1 MGSGEEDSAVMRKRV
16 VLLVVPPVDELDLVG
31 PVEVFGTANRLLD
44 GRGPSYAVEV
54 VTTARDRRIE
64 GACGLSLLAHRHYR
78 DAGGRADSVL
88 LVCGVGARRIR
99 DRALFGWLR
108 RVAATTRRLG
118 SVCVGGFLLAEAGIL
133 DGRRAT
139 AHWRY
144 ARELAD
150 RYPRVAVDPRPT
162 WVQDGNIYTS
172 AGISAG
178 IDLALA
184 WVEEDFGTAAA
195 LKVARE
201 LVLFLRRPGGQD
213 QVSVSLEAQ
222 ASHTKSM
229 HELQVWMTDHLD
241 QPLPV
246 ETLADHVSMSARNFA
261 RVFAQ
266 EFGTTPGHYLLQ
278 LRVEAARRLLEQT
291 DKSLMHVATACGFR
305 SVDVM
310 RRAFLRALGTTPLRY
325 RRHFRTPAA
334 RSRMRSAAL
343 RGPLVAVRGEIARA
357 ARVATI
363 SNRPLKLGDVGI

>member
-1 MGSGEEDSAVMRKRV
+1 LRERVAESKISAVMRKRI

-31 PVEVFGTANRLLD
+31 PVEVFGTANRLLGGLG
-44 GRGPSYAVEV
+44 GRKPYAVDV
-54 VTTARDRRIE
+54 VTTARDRKIDGE
-64 GACGLSLLAHRHYR
+64 CGLSLLADRHYQ
-78 DAGGRADSVL
+78 DVGGRADSVL
-88 LVCGVGARRIR
+88 VICGVGARTMR
-99 DRALFGWLR
+99 DGVLSGWLR
-108 RVAATTRRLG
+108 RVAATARRLG

-139 AHWRY
+139 VYWRY
-144 ARELAD
+144 VREFAD
-150 RYPRVAVDPRPT
+150 RYPRVSVDPRPT

-213 QVSVSLEAQ
+213 QVSVSLETQ

-241 QPLPV
+241 QPLSV
-246 ETLADHVSMSARNFA
+246 DTLADRVTMSARNFA
-261 RVFAQ
+261 RVFGQ

-291 DKSLMHVATACGFR
+291 DKSLMQVAIACGFR

-325 RRHFRTPAA
+325 RRHFQTPAT
-334 RSRMRSAAL
+334 RSRMRSGAR
-343 RGPLVAVRGEIARA
+343 RGPLVAARREIARA
-357 ARVATI
+357 ARVATT
-363 SNRPLKLGDVGI
+363 SNHRS

>member
-1 MGSGEEDSAVMRKRV
+1 LRERAPKSKISAAMRKRV
-16 VLLVVPPVDELDLVG
+16 LLLVVPPVDELDLVG
-31 PVEVFGTANRLLD
+31 PAEVFGTANRLLGG
-44 GRGPSYAVEV
+44 GRKPYAVEV
-54 VTTARDRRIE
+54 VTTARDRRIDGE
-64 GACGLSLLAHRHYR
+64 GGLSLLAHRRHH
-78 DAGGRADSVL
+78 DIDGGRSDSVL
-88 LVCGVGARRIR
+88 VICGVGARTMR
-99 DRALFGWLR
+99 DPALFGWLR
-108 RVAATTRRLG
+108 RVAATSRRLG
-118 SVCVGGFLLAEAGIL
+118 SVCVGAFLLAEAGIL

-144 ARELAD
+144 VRELAD

-184 WVEEDFGTAAA
+184 WVEEDFGSAAA

-213 QVSVSLEAQ
+213 QVSVSLDTQ
-222 ASHTKSM
+222 ASHTKAM
-229 HELQVWMTDHLD
+229 HELQVWMTEHLD
-241 QPLPV
+241 RALSV
-246 ETLADHVSMSARNFA
+246 DSLADRMAMSARNFA

-266 EFGTTPGHYLLQ
+266 ELGTTPGRYLLQ

-291 DKSLMHVATACGFR
+291 DKSAMHVATACGFG

-325 RRHFRTPAA
+325 RRHFQTEAA
-334 RSRMRSAAL
+334 RSRMPSKAL
-343 RGPLVAVRGEIARA
+343 RGPLVAARREIARA
-357 ARVATI
+357 ARVAAG
-363 SNRPLKLGDVGI
+363 RRR